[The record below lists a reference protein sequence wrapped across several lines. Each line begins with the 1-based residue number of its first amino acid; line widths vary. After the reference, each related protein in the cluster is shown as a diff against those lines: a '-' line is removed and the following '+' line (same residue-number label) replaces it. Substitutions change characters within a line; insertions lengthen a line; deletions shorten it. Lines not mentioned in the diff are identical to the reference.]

1 MAKRLWLILSLALIT
16 TCSSTSAQVPA
27 ASYLAMCQ
35 RNWPCSASIKAFN
48 ELPVLRFG
56 WLEKTFGDACSCVD
70 KLLQEERPKEV
81 RVHIANGPCL
91 RNKRCGRYEL
101 FYGHTIASAQRDIKR
116 NKSRIIPKYLKVLD
130 RLRAR
135 LAKSRGPLTCYVS
148 PVLESDFDEQAR
160 TILHSATT
168 SYLPSCT
175 LVDNPLRGRCIRGTV
190 CERHGPNP
198 GLTAPCIADLDG
210 IDASTISVPEY
221 LRQTKAC
228 DMSFIWSLGLNCNS
242 HHTQRFIDPRERNC
256 GQARADIEALVG
268 WLRREFK

>member
-1 MAKRLWLILSLALIT
+1 MARKLCVILILALIT

-35 RNWPCSASIKAFN
+35 KNWPCSASIEAFN

-56 WLEKTFGDACSCVD
+56 WLEKTFGDRCPCVD
-70 KLLQEERPKEV
+70 KLLQNERPKEV

-91 RNKRCGRYEL
+91 RNQRCGRYEL
-101 FYGHTIASAQRDIKR
+101 FAGHTIASAQRDIKR
-116 NKSRIIPKYLKVLD
+116 KKSRILPKYLRIVR
-130 RLRAR
+130 RLQAR
-135 LAKSRGPLTCYVS
+135 LSKSRGPLTCYVS
-148 PVLESDFDEQAR
+148 PVLESDFDGQTRA
-160 TILHSATT
+160 ILHSATAP
-168 SYLPSCT
+168 YLPGCT
-175 LVDNPLRGRCIRGTV
+175 LVDNPLRGKCIRGAV

-198 GLTAPCIADLDG
+198 GLTPPCIADLDG

-242 HHTQRFIDPRERNC
+242 HHSQTFIDPRKRNC
-256 GQARADIEALVG
+256 AQTGADIEALTG
-268 WLRREFK
+268 WLRREFR